1 MAMNQP
7 VTSEKNVED
16 PEGHP
21 PVKFPPLGGR
31 SQIRDL
37 CRKTSISLGTF
48 TRLLGV
54 SRRAV
59 GGWISGNEIPNKSN
73 QKKLNELFRL
83 FTALNGLVDLNKI
96 GPWLEQAN
104 SNLNGATPLEVI
116 ERGESDRI
124 WWLIETGR
132 LLSTSL
138 AVEDFNRFRLHDEIK
153 KNLVLT
159 VAQELKTPLTSI
171 RMGLHLLLEERIGS
185 LNEEQT
191 ALAVAAREDA
201 EHLLRV
207 TNHLL
212 DIAQF
217 ESEGTR
223 RMPQPVATKQL
234 VDSMVKYLS
243 PLAQSFG
250 CHLNGTGEPGLPAV
264 MVEPGHIYHVFF
276 NLISNAAEHS
286 KDGDEILLRAAKIND
301 RVRFSV
307 IDHGEGIR
315 PEHQSKVFVPFFRIP
330 GREMR
335 GTGLGLTIVKEIVAF
350 HGGQVGLRSKPGQG
364 SEFYFELPFVERV
377 EA

>member
-1 MAMNQP
+1 MNHQ
-7 VTSEKNVED
+7 VASEENGEG
-16 PEGHP
+16 PERQP

-31 SQIRDL
+31 RQIKDL
-37 CRKTSISLGTF
+37 CRRTSISLDTF

-104 SNLNGATPLEVI
+104 MNLNGATPLEVI

-124 WWLIETGR
+124 WRLIETGD

-138 AVEDFNRFRLHDEIK
+138 AAEDLSRFRLHDEVK

-171 RMGLHLLLEERIGS
+171 RMGLHLLLEEKIGS
-185 LNEEQT
+185 LNEKQT
-191 ALAVAAREDA
+191 ALALAAREDS
-201 EHLLRV
+201 EYLLRV
-207 TNHLL
+207 INDLL

-223 RMPQPVATKQL
+223 RMPQPVAPKHL
-234 VDSMVKYLS
+234 VDSTVKYLS
-243 PLAQSFG
+243 PFAQSFR
-250 CHLNGTGEPGLPAV
+250 CQLVGTAEPGLPAV
-264 MVEPGHIYHVFF
+264 KVEPGHIHHVFF

-286 KDGDEILLRAAKIND
+286 EVGDEILVRAGKVND

-315 PEHQSKVFVPFFRIP
+315 REYQSRVLVPFFRIP

-350 HGGQVGLRSKPGQG
+350 HRGEVGLRSTPGQG
-364 SEFYFELPFVERV
+364 SEFYFELPFAERI